1 MQEDISFLCPTFKVV
16 NVRREVSHHCLEG
29 EHLFLRVLAFS
40 DRAGR
45 LTIEIQFLRA
55 ECHAPDVLG
64 KEESPVV
71 VLVDYPLLKPQ
82 RIIGYE
88 LAADKTVGSRHRDTV
103 IVKQGAFYCL
113 LIVRELGEGVAAKLV
128 HVVPG
133 ICDIECREKIHPA
146 ILVRNRNQG
155 LNSRRN
161 KIVIAVEKIDIF
173 ACGSLDACVTCG
185 REPPFFSL

>member
-29 EHLFLRVLAFS
+29 EHLFLRVLAFC
-40 DRAGR
+40 DRAGC

-103 IVKQGAFYCL
+103 IVKQGAFY
-113 LIVRELGEGVAAKLV
+113 
-128 HVVPG
+128 
-133 ICDIECREKIHPA
+133 
-146 ILVRNRNQG
+146 
-155 LNSRRN
+155 
-161 KIVIAVEKIDIF
+161 
-173 ACGSLDACVTCG
+173 
-185 REPPFFSL
+185 

>member
-71 VLVDYPLLKPQ
+71 ILMDYPLLKPQ
-82 RIIGYE
+82 RIVGYE
-88 LAADKTVGSRHRDTV
+88 LAADKAVLRHHRIPVIIKECTFDVFPVVCESWMFYGHGILKVLRDGDV
-103 IVKQGAFYCL
+103 CCL
-113 LIVRELGEGVAAKLV
+113 YNICIVRYGNGV
-128 HVVPG
+128 
-133 ICDIECREKIHPA
+133 
-146 ILVRNRNQG
+146 
-155 LNSRRN
+155 
-161 KIVIAVEKIDIF
+161 
-173 ACGSLDACVTCG
+173 
-185 REPPFFSL
+185 